1 MVVYSDELRHGIRG
15 WIKSGH
21 KYIKREWHN
30 GRWRYWYRQKP
41 TTPKLSD
48 PNGKVITENIIQE
61 KIIPEE
67 TISENK
73 IHENV
78 ITENKK
84 VENTKPERKRLTREL
99 KNGHWTYQYSTK
111 PDSSLKE
118 TIRRVSGLNA
128 RDYANEKIRDYNR
141 SKANSEGY
149 SKIKTDPTREK
160 WYNESKEK
168 ALRDDTTVKGILA
181 NRAIQNYYKTP
192 LGQVQKAK
200 DVIED
205 GRNIVADI
213 LSSASKKIRAS
224 KSQYF

>member
-1 MVVYSDELRHGIRG
+1 MVVYSDELCHGIRG

-61 KIIPEE
+61 EIIPEE

-111 PDSSLKE
+111 PDTSLKE
-118 TIRRVSGLNA
+118 TIRRVSGQTA
-128 RDYANEKIRDYNR
+128 KEYANAKIRDYNR
-141 SKANSEGY
+141 AKENSEGY
-149 SKIKTDPTREK
+149 SKIQGDPTREK

-168 ALRDDTTVKGILA
+168 ALRDDATVKGILA

-200 DVIED
+200 DVIEA
-205 GRNIVADI
+205 GRNKVADI
-213 LSSASKKIRAS
+213 LNSASEKIRPS
-224 KSQYF
+224 KSKYF